1 MRQEFFSF
9 VPYRFISEVFTCLNG
24 HIHIFTNTMPR
35 FQSFSGAYI
44 IIIMLPDLLIDS
56 IFHLLPNLLISS
68 VFHELPNLLIDSI
81 FHLFPDHLT
90 DPILPVAS
98 SHCISRSLTGL
109 CGVFHCNA
117 ITNCPQ
123 HINIIIRVAEAHS
136 LLS

>member
-1 MRQEFFSF
+1 MHLHTSKVGHMRQEFFSF

-44 IIIMLPDLLIDS
+44 IIIMLPD
-56 IFHLLPNLLISS
+56 
-68 VFHELPNLLIDSI
+68 LLIDSI